1 MIFTVNYI
9 LEKNHFIVIYKII
22 KTKFIYLIQHLITY
36 KKHEFVRFWIGENS
50 DESIEKGIALLLEVT
65 PEFYKKDWEKKIKKS
80 FFILNK
86 YLFKYKELII
96 QLIKGLIGASLLSL
110 LFPFL
115 AQSVVDIGIHPQN
128 IKFIYLI
135 HLLN

>member
-22 KTKFIYLIQHLITY
+22 KTKFLYLIQHLITY
-36 KKHEFVRFWIGENS
+36 KKHEFIRFWIGENS

-96 QLIKGLIGASLLSL
+96 QLIKGLIGTSLLSL

-115 AQSVVDIGIHPQN
+115 AQSVVDNGIHTKN